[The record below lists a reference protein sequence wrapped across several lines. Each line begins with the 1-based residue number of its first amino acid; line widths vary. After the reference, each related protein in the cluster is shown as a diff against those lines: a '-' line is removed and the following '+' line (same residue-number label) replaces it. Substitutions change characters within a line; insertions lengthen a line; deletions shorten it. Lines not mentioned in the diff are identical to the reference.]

1 MNALKEVLEMVNV
14 KKIFENELKQRETKL
29 IENIE
34 RRFKEC
40 EKQFRGSVGKNIEQF
55 EERVKDSLA
64 ITERIGINNFSLN
77 SNFNID
83 SGIDTMGLLAS
94 IGGLVLLLIT
104 PIVGEFAL
112 IAGVGLAFVGIGKA
126 VWGFFDSDY
135 KKSQQRKKVNENLN
149 KACEKIAEN
158 VKSRIESYKK
168 GALGMIEE
176 LNAGFNK
183 LVNHYERMKG
193 QLKEAHEKLG
203 YISHSINLTT
213 SKQGACNEE

>member
-1 MNALKEVLEMVNV
+1 ML
-14 KKIFENELKQRETKL
+14 
-29 IENIE
+29 
-34 RRFKEC
+34 
-40 EKQFRGSVGKNIEQF
+40 
-55 EERVKDSLA
+55 
-64 ITERIGINNFSLN
+64 ERIGIDSG
-77 SNFNID
+77 NFNFNTD
-83 SGIDTMGLLAS
+83 FNMNSGIDTIGLFSS

-104 PIVGEFAL
+104 PIVGEFVL

>member
-1 MNALKEVLEMVNV
+1 M
-14 KKIFENELKQRETKL
+14 
-29 IENIE
+29 
-34 RRFKEC
+34 
-40 EKQFRGSVGKNIEQF
+40 
-55 EERVKDSLA
+55 
-64 ITERIGINNFSLN
+64 
-77 SNFNID
+77 
-83 SGIDTMGLLAS
+83 
-94 IGGLVLLLIT
+94 LLLIT

-135 KKSQQRKKVNENLN
+135 KKSQQKKEVDKKLDE
-149 KACEKIAEN
+149 ACEKITED

-183 LVNHYERMKG
+183 LVNHYERLKG

-203 YISHSINLTT
+203 YISHSINLIT